1 MKMPSSLEKHQQHNS
16 VRLFRMVVLK
26 TVLISGVII
35 ILLTGRLGAQVLYGG
50 LVGNVTDPSGAVVPN
65 AEVRAQNLDTGAV
78 LQTTTG
84 NTGSFAI
91 GNVPPG
97 RFDVTITKAGFGT
110 FKAPSVSVEMN
121 AQVRVDAALQVGNT
135 TDTITVST
143 QDVELQTDSAD
154 VHDAIS
160 SKQFQDLPQPTR
172 TYQGLVGL
180 VTGVAPPS
188 PDFAGGG
195 GTNNP
200 GRSFAIEANGTSQS
214 GTDVRIDGVSAVNPW
229 VQFYSTAVPSTEAIA
244 SVSVVTSSPEAEQG
258 LASGAQINVQLKS
271 GTNQFHGSLYELHQ
285 DNALK
290 ARPYFE
296 PTNQRLPKLIDNDF
310 GGTIGGPI
318 IRNRLFFFGSYEGDF
333 LVQGSSS
340 FQTVPTAAIRNG
352 DFSATST
359 TIYDPAT
366 GNPSTGT
373 GRTPFPNNIIP
384 SGRISPIVKKL
395 TALVPLPNTDVFGTD
410 TSNYF
415 VNTPTSYRL
424 HKIDTKF
431 NWDASSKLRLIGRY
445 STYPYNSTQVPVFGE
460 QLGGSNTPSQH
471 GNTYATTIGATYL
484 LKPNL
489 LIDGSWGF
497 TRAHQ
502 LLIPIQ
508 DNVKAGADVLGIPGT
523 NLGSL
528 PAAGGLPQFNFNG
541 YSGYGYSYPY
551 LEYNDPVFQYS
562 ANVSWTLGK
571 HNVKFGTNISQQHM
585 NHTETTPTQFS
596 FGGGSTILNGGPT
609 LTNFN
614 SYADFL
620 LGLPTNR
627 SNSMNPTPLTL
638 HTWEYSFY
646 ARDQWQITPKLTLT
660 YGTGWEYY
668 PVPTRADRGIE
679 RFDFQT
685 NKYLICGV
693 GSTPKDCGISVQKT
707 LFAPRGGIAYRPIQG
722 TVMRVGFA
730 LTPEQINMFRDGLY
744 NYPANIGYSDASTNP
759 YTAVAPLAA
768 GIPVVQPADISS
780 GSLTLP
786 TGTTFATS
794 PKNFVRGYVESY
806 NVTVEQDF
814 GKGWLGSIAYV
825 GTHTVHQH
833 TRYNINYGQVGGG
846 AASQPFFKLFGT
858 TASEVEVLPLEAMNY
873 NSMQL
878 NLGRAFTNGLQLKAG
893 YTWSKWIATC
903 CDTRADGSPAIP
915 IPQYFYLNRV
925 ASPGDMRSN
934 FTLSGIAEL
943 PFGRNKPFLQH
954 GIGAAVAGGWQLNGV
969 LTAHTG
975 TPFSI
980 SADGT
985 GLNAPGSQQR
995 ADQVKPARIL
1005 GGHNANP
1012 YFDPTAYRP
1021 VPNSQARFGTANF
1034 DSIYGPGA
1042 ANLDLSLFRSIAIR
1056 EPWILQFRVDALNF
1070 TNTPHFSNPG
1080 NTNVSAVVYGTDAS
1094 GNQNYSNIVSLNG
1107 FGQITSTNAGSRL
1120 TDERYLRLGLKLTF

>member
-1 MKMPSSLEKHQQHNS
+1 MNKYETSGS
-16 VRLFRMVVLK
+16 VRVARTTLLQRSSTTFLTVAALLF
-26 TVLISGVII
+26 
-35 ILLTGRLGAQVLYGG
+35 LLAGQAVCQVLYGS
-50 LVGNVTDPSGAVVPN
+50 LVGSVTDSTGAVLPG
-65 AEVRAQNLDTGAV
+65 AEVQVRNLDTGV
-78 LQTTTG
+78 LLQATTNGAG
-84 NTGSFAI
+84 NYI
-91 GNVPPG
+91 VGNLTAG
-97 RFDVTITKAGFGT
+97 RFEVTIKKDGFSS
-110 FKAPSVSVEMN
+110 FKAPSVSIAMN
-121 AQVRVDAALQVGNT
+121 NQARIDAALNIGGTAQ
-135 TDTITVST
+135 TIAVSANAA
-143 QDVELQTDSAD
+143 QLQTDSAN
-154 VHDAIS
+154 VHDDIGT
-160 SKQFQDLPQPTR
+160 KQLQDLPQATR

-229 VQFYSTAVPSTEAIA
+229 VQFYSTAVPSTEAIE
-244 SVSVVTSSPEAEQG
+244 SVNVVTSSPEAEQG

-290 ARPYFE
+290 ARPYFQ
-296 PTNQRLPKLIDNDF
+296 PVNTRLPKLIDNDF

-318 IRNRLFFFGSYEGDF
+318 IKNKLFFFGSYEGDF
-333 LVQGSSS
+333 LVQGNSS

-366 GNPSTGT
+366 GNTSNGI

-384 SGRISPIVKKL
+384 SNRISPIAKKL
-395 TALVPLPNTDVFGTD
+395 TALVPLPNTTIFGTD
-410 TSNYF
+410 SQNYF
-415 VNTPTSYRL
+415 VSTPSQYRL

-431 NWDASSKLRLIGRY
+431 IWDANSKLRLVGRY
-445 STYPYNSTQVPVFGE
+445 STYPYNSTQQPVFGST
-460 QLGGSNTPSQH
+460 LGGSNTPSQH
-471 GNTYATTIGATYL
+471 GNTYATTIAATYL
-484 LKPNL
+484 IKSNL

-502 LLIPIQ
+502 FLIPIQ
-508 DNVKAGADVLGIPGT
+508 DDVKAGADGLGLPGT
-523 NLGSL
+523 NLGTL

-551 LEYNDPVFQYS
+551 LEYNDPVFQYA
-562 ANVSWTLGK
+562 ANVSWTLSR
-571 HNVKFGTNISQQHM
+571 HNLKFGSNVSQQHM
-585 NHTETTPTQFS
+585 NHRETTPTQFS
-596 FGGGSTILNGGPT
+596 FGGGSTILNGGANY
-609 LTNFN
+609 TNFN

-627 SNSMNPTPLTL
+627 SNSENPTPATL
-638 HTWEYSFY
+638 RTWEYSFY

-668 PVPTRADRGIE
+668 PVPTRADRGFE
-679 RFDFQT
+679 RFDFNT

-693 GSTPKDCGISVQKT
+693 GSTPKDCGINVQKT

-722 TVMRVGFA
+722 TVIRAGFA

-744 NYPANIGYSDASTNP
+744 NYPANVGYSDTATNP
-759 YTAVAPLAA
+759 YIAVAPLSA
-768 GIPVVQPADISS
+768 GIPVVQPPDISS

-786 TGTTFATS
+786 TGATFATA
-794 PKNFVRGYVESY
+794 PKNFTRGYVESY
-806 NVTVEQDF
+806 NLTIEQDL
-814 GKGWLGSIAYV
+814 GGGWLAQIGYV

-833 TRYNINYGQVGGG
+833 TRYNFNYGQVGGG
-846 AASQPFFKLFGT
+846 VASQPFYKLFGT
-858 TASEVEVLPLEAMNY
+858 SASEVEVLPLESMNY
-873 NSMQL
+873 NSMQV
-878 NLGRAFTNGLQLKAG
+878 NLGHTFAHGFQLKAG
-893 YTWSKWIATC
+893 YTWSKWIAIC

-934 FTLSGIAEL
+934 FTLSGIAEA
-943 PFGRNKPFLQH
+943 PFGKNKPFLHH
-954 GIGAAVAGGWQLNGV
+954 GIGAALAGGWQLNGV
-969 LTAHTG
+969 FTAHTG

-995 ADQVKPARIL
+995 ADQVKSARVL
-1005 GGHNANP
+1005 GGHGSNP

-1021 VPNSQARFGTANF
+1021 VPTTQARFGTANF
-1034 DSIYGPGA
+1034 NSIYGPGA
-1042 ANLDLSLFRSIAIR
+1042 ANLDLGLFRSFTIH
-1056 EPWILQFRVDALNF
+1056 EPWILQVRADALNF
-1070 TNTPHFSNPG
+1070 TNTPHFANPSG
-1080 NTNVSAVVYGTDAS
+1080 TNVSSVEYGKDSA
-1094 GNQNYSNIVSLNG
+1094 GNPNYSNIVNLNG